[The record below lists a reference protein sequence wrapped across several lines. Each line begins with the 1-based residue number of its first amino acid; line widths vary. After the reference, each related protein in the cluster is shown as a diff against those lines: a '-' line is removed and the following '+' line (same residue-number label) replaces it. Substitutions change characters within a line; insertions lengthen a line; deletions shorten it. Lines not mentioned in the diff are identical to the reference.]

1 MKKEIIYT
9 SSIRLSKDNY
19 EYIQKKAL
27 ELGISQNALMNV
39 LLNLGS
45 QVMNVKNFSDFVQ
58 NSQYLSK
65 WNIQAE
71 HW

>member
-27 ELGISQNALMNV
+27 ELGISQNALMNT

-45 QVMNVKNFSDFVQ
+45 QVMDI
-58 NSQYLSK
+58 LSL
-65 WNIQAE
+65 I
-71 HW
+71 HI

>member
-27 ELGISQNALMNV
+27 EVGISQNALMNV

-65 WNIQAE
+65 
-71 HW
+71 